1 VDLNERIENFRKM
14 VEGSPNDELG
24 HFSLGKLLMEAG
36 RVEEAAGEFDKVI
49 ELNPNQGR
57 AYQMSAAALLQ
68 LGQKAKAIEKLTA
81 GVQVAHARGDMMP
94 KNEMLRMLEE
104 LGAPA
109 PELKKA
115 EPERP
120 VAAGEVFCSRCGR
133 IGPKLAKPPFPNEVG
148 KKIFDNVCQPCWR
161 EWVGQGTKVINEMRL
176 PLADPQAQKIYDQ
189 HMVEF
194 LNLR

>member
-1 VDLNERIENFRKM
+1 MDLNERIEQFKKM
-14 VEGSPNDELG
+14 VDGSPNDELG

-36 RVEEAAGEFDKVI
+36 RLQEAAAEFDRVV

-57 AYQMSAAALLQ
+57 AYQMSAMALLK
-68 LGQKAKAIEKLTA
+68 LGRREEAVAKLTR
-81 GVQVAHARGDMMP
+81 GVQAAHARGDMMP
-94 KNEMLRMLEE
+94 MNEMIRMLGE
-104 LGAPA
+104 LGAPV
-109 PELKKA
+109 PELKRP

-120 VAAGEVFCSRCGR
+120 VGQGEVFCSRCGR
-133 IGPKLAKPPFPNEVG
+133 IGPKQAKPPFPNDLG
-148 KKIFDNVCQPCWR
+148 KKIFENVCQPCWR
-161 EWVGQGTKVINEMRL
+161 EWVGQGTKLINEMRL

>member
-1 VDLNERIENFRKM
+1 MELNERIENFRKM

-24 HFSLGKLLMEAG
+24 HFSLGKLLMEAN
-36 RVEEAAGEFDKVI
+36 RQEEAVKEFDRVV

-57 AYQMSAAALLQ
+57 AYQMSASALLK
-68 LGQKAKAIEKLTA
+68 LGQREKAVEKLIA

-94 KNEMLRMLEE
+94 KNEMLRMLDE
-104 LGAPA
+104 LGAAA
-109 PELKKA
+109 PELKRT
-115 EPERP
+115 EPERA
-120 VAAGEVFCSRCGR
+120 VGQGEVSCSRCGR
-133 IGPKLAKPPFPNEVG
+133 VGPKLAKPPFPNELG
-148 KKIFDNVCQPCWR
+148 RKIFDNVCQPCWR